1 MFAHVA
7 EGSTPRVDVTRPK
20 DSVTRSTPR
29 VAVISLG
36 GTIASSATPGVS
48 GVTPRLDA
56 TDLLSGVGAV
66 EEIASIDARAFRL
79 VPSSDLSL
87 SDVTSLVGEI
97 HARLDE
103 GAQGVVVT
111 QGTDTLEEVAFAL
124 DLLVRRDEPVV
135 VTGAMRHASDAGA
148 DGPAN
153 LLDAL
158 RVAAFPAARGLG
170 ALVVFNGEIHAAR
183 YVRKTHATSTATF
196 RSTSLGPLGWVSEGH
211 VRLGFSLPR
220 WPDLNVSLEPPAP
233 VALISASLGDSLALL
248 DHVRAAGYRGVVV
261 EALGGGHVPSRAL
274 ERLEKLAREIPV
286 VLASRTGA
294 GETLTSTYRFAGSE
308 IDLLARGLF
317 GAGALDAR
325 KARILLSVLLGADTS
340 IDGCRRA
347 FVEVH
352 DAMFRSNVEH

>member
-1 MFAHVA
+1 M
-7 EGSTPRVDVTRPK
+7 TRP
-20 DSVTRSTPR
+20 TPR

-56 TDLLSGVGAV
+56 TDLVSGVGNV
-66 EEIASIDARAFRL
+66 GEIASIDARAFRL

-87 SDVTSLVGEI
+87 SDVTALVGEI

-124 DLLVRRDEPVV
+124 DLLVGRDEPIV

-153 LLDAL
+153 LLDAI
-158 RVAAFPAARGLG
+158 RVAASPAARGLG

-196 RSTSLGPLGWVSEGH
+196 RSSSLGPLGWVSEGR

-220 WPDLNVSLEPPAP
+220 WPALLVPVQPPAP
-233 VALISASLGDSLALL
+233 VALVAASLGDSLALL

-261 EALGGGHVPSRAL
+261 EGLGGGHVPSRAL
-274 ERLEKLAREIPV
+274 ERLEELAREMPV

-294 GETLTSTYRFAGSE
+294 GETLTGTYRFAGSE
-308 IDLLARGLF
+308 MDLLSRGLV

-325 KARILLSVLLGADTS
+325 KARILLSVLLGSTTS
-340 IDGCRRA
+340 IDECRRV
-347 FVEVH
+347 FVDVGE
-352 DAMFRSNVEH
+352 AMFRSEVAH